1 MAYQWIA
8 GVAVPL
14 LVLVVGW
21 GLKRLDARNTSQ
33 HAEAMAARK
42 RIEEKID
49 DTHNLLVDHIVWHG
63 QHPEP
68 RPHLEVVKK

>member
-1 MAYQWIA
+1 MYQWIA
-8 GVAVPL
+8 GVGVPL

-21 GLKRLDARNTSQ
+21 GLKRLDSRNTNQ
-33 HAEAMAARK
+33 HAEAMAARQ

-49 DTHNLLVDHIVWHG
+49 DTHKLLVEHIVWHG
-63 QHPEP
+63 QNPEP